1 MTDNVVSLDKPA
13 RVTVVPVARSELPRI
28 IMAAEGLLSPAVDR
42 VSNDVRM
49 EDIWENV
56 WAGRNMLWL
65 VYVED
70 NLKAAL
76 TTSVVEHPR
85 RKNLKVEFMGGK
97 DMHLW
102 MDAVA
107 DTLADVAR
115 HAELDAV
122 EADGRKGFEKFVSG
136 SRFEPT
142 HTRYVMELGQ

>member
-1 MTDNVVSLDKPA
+1 MTDNVVSLDKSN
-13 RVTVVPVARSELPRI
+13 RVTVVPVARSELPRV
-28 IMAAEGLLSPAVDR
+28 IMAAEGFLEPAVDR
-42 VSNDVRM
+42 VLNDVRM
-49 EDIWENV
+49 EDVWENV
-56 WAGRNMLWL
+56 WTGRNMLWL
-65 VYVED
+65 VYMD
-70 NLKAAL
+70 DGLKAAL

-142 HTRYVMELGQ
+142 HTRYVMELG

>member
-1 MTDNVVSLDKPA
+1 MTDNVVSLDKPN
-13 RVTVVPVARSELPRI
+13 RVTVVPVARSELSRV
-28 IMAAEGLLSPAVDR
+28 IMAAEGLLEPAVDR

-49 EDIWENV
+49 QDIWENV

-65 VYVED
+65 VYMD
-70 NLKAAL
+70 DGLKAAL
-76 TTSVVEHPR
+76 TTSIVEHPR

-102 MDAVA
+102 MDAVT